1 MGDSKLVFIVS
12 CLCGYLGLN
21 NFGLSPWVFALERI
35 ESNQI
40 SEELNQEVFLLS
52 QSENDRGLATS
63 IRVEGNSIFGAEI
76 AQIITSYDGQEFTNQ
91 DLEKISADITQLYLN
106 DAYLTTRAF
115 VANIDSDRVAIIRV
129 IEGEIQAV
137 EIEGGDRLEGYVLD
151 RIALGTE
158 TPFNSDKLEDQLKLL
173 KSDPLIDNV
182 EASLR
187 SGKGVAQSILSV
199 RVTEANP
206 FSGSVAI
213 NNYSP
218 PRVGDV
224 QGDID
229 LRHGNVFGFGDTF
242 SVSFR
247 PRFEDFLSTYD
258 LSFTYSAPLNP
269 INGTLDTTVSLQR
282 NRIVSGPFEVLDIS
296 GSSEFYEVSYRQ
308 PLMRTPLAEFA
319 LSLGMTYRTGQT
331 FTFQG
336 PTPFGIGPD
345 ENGISRTNVLT
356 FGQDYVRREQFG
368 AWAVRSQ
375 FRLGMGLFD
384 VTTSQAPNNPDGY
397 FFAWNG
403 QVQRVQLLGR
413 DHFLI
418 IQGDV
423 QLTGDAL
430 LPSEQFSIGGGQ
442 SLRGYRQ
449 NARSGDNGF
458 RFSIEDRITVSRNEA
473 QESVLQL
480 VPFFDMGAVWNVSS
494 NPNFLP
500 SQNFLASLGMGL
512 IWQPKQNIYFRLDY
526 APPLINLGDR
536 TDNIQDDGIHFNMRY
551 NF

>member
-1 MGDSKLVFIVS
+1 
-12 CLCGYLGLN
+12 
-21 NFGLSPWVFALERI
+21 
-35 ESNQI
+35 
-40 SEELNQEVFLLS
+40 
-52 QSENDRGLATS
+52 
-63 IRVEGNSIFGAEI
+63 
-76 AQIITSYDGQEFTNQ
+76 
-91 DLEKISADITQLYLN
+91 
-106 DAYLTTRAF
+106 
-115 VANIDSDRVAIIRV
+115 
-129 IEGEIQAV
+129 
-137 EIEGGDRLEGYVLD
+137 
-151 RIALGTE
+151 
-158 TPFNSDKLEDQLKLL
+158 
-173 KSDPLIDNV
+173 
-182 EASLR
+182 
-187 SGKGVAQSILSV
+187 
-199 RVTEANP
+199 
-206 FSGSVAI
+206 
-213 NNYSP
+213 
-218 PRVGDV
+218 
-224 QGDID
+224 
-229 LRHGNVFGFGDTF
+229 
-242 SVSFR
+242 VSFR

-368 AWAVRSQ
+368 AWVVRSQ

-512 IWQPKQNIYFRLDY
+512 IWQPKQNIYFV
-526 APPLINLGDR
+526 LIMHPR
-536 TDNIQDDGIHFNMRY
+536 
-551 NF
+551 